1 MSATRDEGGVELT
14 SLSAELLRIASPYG
28 AEGPLWAY
36 VIDWLQQRG
45 MLRIVRADDS
55 LAVLPRARRPGRPL
69 VLLCGHLDTVR
80 GTEPNPVR
88 VEGRR
93 LFGLG
98 ASDMKAAVATIL
110 DLVARAARAPAHVDL
125 AAILYAREEGPYEA
139 SALPAILDAAVAD
152 GLFALHDV
160 ALALVMEPTDGRIE
174 HGCMGAAQVRVTIA
188 GRAAHA
194 ARPWQGENALEKAA
208 PLLARLA
215 ARVLTP
221 REIDGLPWIEV
232 VSATTCKVVPD
243 AINVI
248 PERCE
253 IGLNLRFAPDR
264 TRDDVIATLSDLVAD
279 VGEFEITSFWPS
291 GAIVR
296 DHPLLLTLTDA
307 LRSALGGLEIGSKQ
321 AWTDVG
327 RFSMLGIPAVNFGP
341 GTKAMAHQAGEW
353 VDLDLVERCARGL
366 RTWLW
371 GEIR

>member
-1 MSATRDEGGVELT
+1 MSVTRDEGGADLAE
-14 SLSAELLRIASPYG
+14 LSAELLRVASPYG
-28 AEGPLWAY
+28 SEGPLAEH
-36 VIDWLQQRG
+36 VAHWLGQRG
-45 MLRIVRADDS
+45 VARIVRADDS
-55 LAVLPRARRPGRPL
+55 LAVLPRVLRPGRPL

-80 GTEPNPVR
+80 STEPNPVR
-88 VEGRR
+88 TEGRR

-139 SALPAILDAAVAD
+139 SALPAILDAAVAA
-152 GLFALHDV
+152 GLFALPDV

-174 HGCMGAAQVRVTIA
+174 LGCMGAAQVRVTIA
-188 GRAAHA
+188 GKAAHA
-194 ARPWQGENALEKAA
+194 ARPWQGVNALEKAA

-215 ARVLTP
+215 ARDVMP

-264 TRDDVIATLSDLVAD
+264 TREDVIATLRELVAD

-291 GAIVR
+291 GAVVR
-296 DHPLLLTLTDA
+296 EHPLLETLSGAVRD
-307 LRSALGGLEIGSKQ
+307 ALGGLEIGSKQ

-327 RFSMLGIPAVNFGP
+327 RFSMLGVPAVNFGP
-341 GTKAMAHQAGEW
+341 GTKAMAHQTGEW

-371 GEIR
+371 GEGR